1 MGIVDPGFGGEIIT
15 KKGKLYKFD
24 DIICMVRFLK
34 NEGVKEKDID
44 EKVVINFEKEND
56 FLVVSKT
63 IFRISPE
70 LRSPM
75 GSNAAAYSSQQAA
88 EKAMAGKDGQLMNW
102 DELYNKI
109 K

>member
-1 MGIVDPGFGGEIIT
+1 MGIVDPKFGGELIT

-24 DIICMVRFLK
+24 DMICMARYIRS
-34 NEGVKEKDID
+34 GVINEKDID
-44 EKVVINFEKEND
+44 QKVVINFEKEND
-56 FLVVSKT
+56 FLDVSKT
-63 IFRISPE
+63 TFWISPE

-75 GSNAAAYSSQQAA
+75 GSNAAAFSSRQAA
-88 EKAMAGKDGQLMNW
+88 EKVKAGKEGPLLNW